1 MNYSPYIGN
10 YRPSKLIQSLCYVY
24 KIHVHYHNGLYLRA
38 VAIKNLHTC
47 KNNSCHCFIYNVQV
61 LKWNFTAP
69 RAEFNEQLRDQMEK
83 NFSPAIIEVLMH
95 KDFQKH
101 IKAIQMLAGV
111 RSLGVYKITFLFII
125 HSYVIFSLVFLH
137 VSFYSSNQ

>member
-1 MNYSPYIGN
+1 MLAK
-10 YRPSKLIQSLCYVY
+10 R
-24 KIHVHYHNGLYLRA
+24 IHIIY
-38 VAIKNLHTC
+38 
-47 KNNSCHCFIYNVQV
+47 FIYNVQI

-101 IKAIQMLAGV
+101 IKAIQMLSGV
-111 RSLGVYKITFLFII
+111 RSRDVYITHFII
-125 HSYVIFSLVFLH
+125 IYAYVILSLVFRH
-137 VSFYSSNQ
+137 VFFCSNNQ

>member
-1 MNYSPYIGN
+1 MLAK
-10 YRPSKLIQSLCYVY
+10 R
-24 KIHVHYHNGLYLRA
+24 IHIIY
-38 VAIKNLHTC
+38 
-47 KNNSCHCFIYNVQV
+47 FIYNIQV

-101 IKAIQMLAGV
+101 IKAIQMLSGV
-111 RSLGVYKITFLFII
+111 CSQGVYSTHFII
-125 HSYVIFSLVFLH
+125 NLYVILVFRH
-137 VSFYSSNQ
+137 VFFCSNNR